1 MTVRLTEQNFFMM
14 AIKTYEN
21 PACES
26 MEEFQED
33 LNRIKYIKRLFSKYE
48 KSGELRE
55 RLILNHIIVLNNL
68 FGTEFCTRMLFFN
81 IDSSH
86 HSYLK
91 TFLYYLN
98 YLPNS
103 IPELNLNYVSL
114 DSRILAKLEGIKWTT

>member
-14 AIKTYEN
+14 AMKTYEN
-21 PACES
+21 PACEGI
-26 MEEFQED
+26 EEFQED

-48 KSGELRE
+48 KTGELRE

-81 IDSSH
+81 IDSVH

-91 TFLYYLN
+91 TFLHYLK
-98 YLPNS
+98 YLPTT
-103 IPELNLNYVSL
+103 IPEINLNYVSL
-114 DSRILAKLEGIKWTT
+114 DSRILKKLELMK

>member
-14 AIKTYEN
+14 AMKTYEN

-114 DSRILAKLEGIKWTT
+114 DSRILAKLEVIK

>member
-1 MTVRLTEQNFFMM
+1 MSVRLTEQNFVML
-14 AIKTYEN
+14 ALKTYEN

-68 FGTEFCTRMLFFN
+68 FGAEFCSRMLFFGVEPE
-81 IDSSH
+81 H

-91 TFLYYLN
+91 TFLYYLKL
-98 YLPNS
+98 LPVS
-103 IPELNLNYVSL
+103 IPELNLSYVNV
-114 DSRILAKLEGIKWTT
+114 DNKILKTLEKIK

>member
-1 MTVRLTEQNFFMM
+1 MTIKLTEQNFFMM

-114 DSRILAKLEGIKWTT
+114 DSRILAKLEGIK

>member
-1 MTVRLTEQNFFMM
+1 MTIKLTEQNFFMM

-21 PACES
+21 PACQS
-26 MEEFQED
+26 MDEFQED

-81 IDSSH
+81 VDPNH

-91 TFLYYLN
+91 TFLFYLK
-98 YLPNS
+98 YLRLKLKIYLYNF
-103 IPELNLNYVSL
+103 VS
-114 DSRILAKLEGIKWTT
+114 

>member
-1 MTVRLTEQNFFMM
+1 MSVRLTDQNFIMM
-14 AIKTYEN
+14 ALKTYEN

-33 LNRIKYIKRLFSKYE
+33 LHRIKYIKRLFSKYH

-68 FGTEFCTRMLFFN
+68 FGTEFCVRMLFFN
-81 IDSSH
+81 VTQEH

-91 TFLYYLN
+91 AFLDYLK
-98 YLPNS
+98 YLPID
-103 IPELNLNYVSL
+103 IPELNLKYVNVDSKIAKSL
-114 DSRILAKLEGIKWTT
+114 ENLK

>member
-1 MTVRLTEQNFFMM
+1 MTVRLNNENFVMM
-14 AIKTYEN
+14 AMKTYEN

-26 MEEFQED
+26 IEEFQED

-48 KSGELRE
+48 KTGELRE

-81 IDSSH
+81 VDPVH

-91 TFLYYLN
+91 TFLHYLK
-98 YLPNS
+98 YLPSS

-114 DSRILAKLEGIKWTT
+114 DSIILSKLEVIK

>member
-14 AIKTYEN
+14 AMKTYEN

-114 DSRILAKLEGIKWTT
+114 DSRILAKLEGIK

>member
-1 MTVRLTEQNFFMM
+1 MTVRLTDQNFIMM
-14 AIKTYEN
+14 ALKTYEN

-33 LNRIKYIKRLFSKYE
+33 LHRIKYIKRLFSKYH

-68 FGTEFCTRMLFFN
+68 FGTEFCVRMLFFN
-81 IDSSH
+81 VIQEH

-91 TFLYYLN
+91 AFLDYLK
-98 YLPNS
+98 YLPTD
-103 IPELNLNYVSL
+103 IPELNLSYVNMDSKIAKSL
-114 DSRILAKLEGIKWTT
+114 EKLK